1 MKTKRKTALK
11 KRIYKTKSARKVL
24 QLMDNDWSYLKAVKK
39 VMKENKIPRDKL
51 EHQLDKF
58 I

>member
-1 MKTKRKTALK
+1 MK

-24 QLMDNDWSYLKAVKK
+24 QLMDEDWSYLKAVKK

-51 EHQLDKF
+51 EKQLERF